1 MEMIKGNLEDI
12 SRPASSEQTGSRVSS
27 VSLPHSDRIGAT
39 TPFSLVV
46 LTKDAAD
53 IQSQMSS
60 EGTTINSSARGPDR
74 SQCSSEGTDE
84 ENEDS
89 KLQRAIEEMRRLDEI
104 LSAKICIEK
113 EVKRQR
119 KELQAKLWQ
128 QFLQNKP
135 EGHCECA
142 QEAMNTRLFLA
153 LEAPAGTEEEDDF
166 VPVFETQVP
175 DCEHKRDGQYLEQS
189 EKKPGSWRE
198 SSELSREDSGEE
210 HFEGSHWGASKSKKK
225 QKDFVKRNIELVI
238 GEGDQA
244 LLTQA
249 EKEHLAELLQGVDEE
264 EEEEDS
270 ARGADS
276 EEDMWAVS
284 VLTGLG
290 YTPEPSDLEQLT
302 DVDSKIRLLLP
313 VEEFLSVQSSYRNL
327 SMRQGRG
334 SEAGWKCYGDLQPG
348 EKVLQDIKERRGQE
362 RRLQE
367 IQQQLEILNQGQ
379 EMTNES
385 PDLTEEQLLSLLD
398 ECELMDSGT
407 QDLETNDTIPST
419 P

>member
-1 MEMIKGNLEDI
+1 MEIIKGNLEDI

-27 VSLPHSDRIGAT
+27 VSLPHSDRVGPT

-74 SQCSSEGTDE
+74 NQCSSEVPDE

-104 LSAKICIEK
+104 LSAKICTEK

-119 KELQAKLWQ
+119 KELQAQLWQ
-128 QFLQNKP
+128 EFLQNKP
-135 EGHCECA
+135 KGHCECA

-153 LEAPAGTEEEDDF
+153 LEAPTGTEEEDDF

-175 DCEHKRDGQYLEQS
+175 DCEHNRDDAWRQYLEQS
-189 EKKPGSWRE
+189 EKKPGGCTE
-198 SSELSREDSGEE
+198 SSELSREDTGEE
-210 HFEGSHWGASKSKKK
+210 EQFEGSHCGASKSKKK

-238 GEGDQA
+238 GEGDHA
-244 LLTQA
+244 LLTRA
-249 EKEHLAELLQGVDEE
+249 EKEHLAGLLQGVDEE
-264 EEEEDS
+264 EEDA

-276 EEDMWAVS
+276 E
-284 VLTGLG
+284 
-290 YTPEPSDLEQLT
+290 
-302 DVDSKIRLLLP
+302 
-313 VEEFLSVQSSYRNL
+313 
-327 SMRQGRG
+327 GRG
-334 SEAGWKCYGDLQPG
+334 SEVGWMYYGDLQPG

-398 ECELMDSGT
+398 ECELTESGT
-407 QDLETNDTIPST
+407 QDLETNDTTPSR
-419 P
+419 PYESPDPPEGLLS

>member
-27 VSLPHSDRIGAT
+27 VSLSHSDRIGAT

-60 EGTTINSSARGPDR
+60 EGATINSSARGPDR

-89 KLQRAIEEMRRLDEI
+89 KLQRAIEEMRRLDEM

-113 EVKRQR
+113 EVRRQR

-142 QEAMNTRLFLA
+142 HEAMNTRLFLA

-166 VPVFETQVP
+166 VPVFETQVL
-175 DCEHKRDGQYLEQS
+175 DC
-189 EKKPGSWRE
+189 EKKPGSWTE
-198 SSELSREDSGEE
+198 SSELSREDTGEE
-210 HFEGSHWGASKSKKK
+210 HFEGSQWGASKSKKK

-249 EKEHLAELLQGVDEE
+249 EKEHLSELLQGVD

-290 YTPEPSDLEQLT
+290 YTPELSDLEQLT

-313 VEEFLSVQSSYRNL
+313 VEELLTVQSSYTNL
-327 SMRQGRG
+327 SMCQGRG

-379 EMTNES
+379 DMTNES

-398 ECELMDSGT
+398 ECELMESWT
-407 QDLETNDTIPST
+407 QDLETNDTTPST